1 MKIAKVTGKV
11 WATIK
16 DEKLKGIILYLIQPM
31 DENLAPIGKEVVAVD
46 TVGSLENDIVYW
58 VGGGE
63 ATLVFSDRQIP
74 SDVSIVGLVDRVD
87 LPKENKI

>member
-1 MKIAKVTGKV
+1 LKIAKVTGKV

-31 DENLAPIGKEVVAVD
+31 DENLTPIGKEVVAVD

-63 ATLVFSDRQIP
+63 ATLVFNDRQIP